1 LRATRH
7 WDVQGSFVLSR
18 GMGYHYYDNAQ
29 SEFLVSYTR
38 GWRGSVKDGDINVPV
53 SFPMRFS
60 VGVQQ
65 QTFYNFPGS
74 ASANKS
80 ILLPVV
86 HFTLF

>member
-1 LRATRH
+1 
-7 WDVQGSFVLSR
+7 
-18 GMGYHYYDNAQ
+18 
-29 SEFLVSYTR
+29 
-38 GWRGSVKDGDINVPV
+38 
-53 SFPMRFS
+53 MRFS

-80 ILLPVV
+80 IILPVV